1 MGVIALLQPTRVTR
15 CFSVPTLPADM
26 RNEVRAVYGGFGVA
40 MAALLIAATLVDA
53 IESGVLLSVAVALL
67 GMALGRL
74 ISLVIDTS
82 VGKYPY
88 LFLGLECLIGGALLY
103 LWLQVGG

>member
-1 MGVIALLQPTRVTR
+1 MGVVALLQPTRVTR
-15 CFSVPTLPADM
+15 CFSVPTPPADV

-40 MAALLIAATLVDA
+40 MAALLIAATLVDT

>member
-1 MGVIALLQPTRVTR
+1 MGVIALLRPTRVTR
-15 CFSVPTLPADM
+15 CFSLPTLPADM

-40 MAALLIAATLVDA
+40 MAALLIAATLVDT
-53 IESGVLLSVAVALL
+53 IKSGVLLAVAVALL

-74 ISLVIDTS
+74 ISLLIDTS

-88 LFLGLECLIGGALLY
+88 LFLGLECLFGGLLLY
-103 LWLQVGG
+103 VWLQVGG